1 MPDAIDEILRMN
13 APLMSNRR
21 VTTGDV
27 EIGGRTI
34 PAGEKITIVNLEA
47 AALLAAIVNIIS
59 SSRWL
64 RPRSGNGQLSLRM
77 HE

>member
-21 VTTGDV
+21 VTTGDL

-47 AALLAAIVNIIS
+47 APEDQPERSVFPTVGFSYLPVTIS
-59 SSRWL
+59 KR
-64 RPRSGNGQLSLRM
+64 
-77 HE
+77 